1 MDYDSSDL
9 QKKQIRICIVTPFV
23 KRGDGQGRANYEVVW
38 ESIRRGHH
46 VTLLAREVADDLL
59 ATGQVNW
66 VKLTQDRL
74 PTAILREFY
83 FSWKSAAW
91 LRKHRHEFD
100 IVQVY
105 GTITLEPSDFN
116 TVQYVHTAWL
126 ASPAHISKQRN
137 DLYGRYQWLHSALN
151 AYWEK
156 QVFNKASS
164 VIAVSEQIREE
175 LVSLGVDRNKIHVIL
190 NGVNSEE
197 FYPDHADRK
206 KLELPLDV
214 PLALFAGD
222 IRTNRKNLDGVLK
235 AVSQVPDLHLAVVG
249 SLKGSPYPDLARQLG
264 ISKRVHFLGFR
275 KDIAQIMQS
284 VDFFVFP
291 SRYEAC
297 TLVLMEAMA
306 SGLPVITA
314 ETTGGSE
321 VVSAN
326 AGIKIPN
333 PEDGAAL
340 IQALIAL
347 LRSPEQRQEMGK
359 SARIIAESHSW
370 LSKAQ
375 QYVDLFEHQAGVHEE
390 LDDKKILILKK

>member
-1 MDYDSSDL
+1 MDCDISDP

-38 ESIRRGHH
+38 EAIRRGHH

-59 ATGQVNW
+59 AKGQVNW
-66 VKLTQDRL
+66 VKLTEDKL

-83 FSWKSAAW
+83 FSQKSAAW

-105 GTITLEPSDFN
+105 GTITLEPSDIN
-116 TVQYVHTAWL
+116 TVQFVHTAWL
-126 ASPAHISKQRN
+126 SSPAHISKQRK

-156 QVFNKASS
+156 QVFNKAIS

-175 LVSLGVDRNKIHVIL
+175 LVNVGVDRGKIHVIL

-197 FYPDHADRK
+197 FYPDHADRE

-214 PLALFAGD
+214 PIALFAGD
-222 IRTNRKNLDGVLK
+222 IKTNRKNLDGVLK
-235 AVSQVPDLHLAVVG
+235 AVLQVADLHLAVVG
-249 SLKGSPYPDLARQLG
+249 SLQGSPYPDLARQLG
-264 ISKRVHFLGFR
+264 ISDRVHFLGFR

-321 VVSAN
+321 VVSPE

-333 PEDGAAL
+333 PEDGVAL
-340 IQALIAL
+340 IQALTTL
-347 LRSPEQRQEMGK
+347 LQSPKQRQDMGA
-359 SARIIAESHSW
+359 SARTIAKSHSW

-375 QYVDLFEHQAGVHEE
+375 QYVDLFEHQARVYQTLDSEE
-390 LDDKKILILKK
+390 AFVLK